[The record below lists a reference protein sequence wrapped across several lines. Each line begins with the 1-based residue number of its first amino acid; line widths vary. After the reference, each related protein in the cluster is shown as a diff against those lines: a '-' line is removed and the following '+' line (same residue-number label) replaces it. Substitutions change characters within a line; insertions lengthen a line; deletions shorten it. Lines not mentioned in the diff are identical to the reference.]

1 MLRVAPENLQ
11 VDPREGALA
20 KTVGLPDIVAR
31 VLLARG
37 HDDPDRVR
45 SFLRPNLR
53 GLHDPFCFRDM
64 PKAVD
69 RIREAIRSGQSILI
83 HGDYDV
89 DGITG
94 TVLLHKFF
102 SLLHATSKPYIP
114 ARADGYSISPASVE
128 AILAG
133 GHHLVISV
141 DNGTNAVESI
151 ATLRRHG
158 VDVIVT
164 DHHGTNENVADAF
177 AVLNPRL
184 PDSGYPDRDLAGCG
198 VAFRLAAA
206 IAESFSGSQLQS
218 PEFAEFL
225 ADAVACTALGTVADV
240 APLVGENRTLVFH
253 GLRALVQSKN
263 PGIRALLDAA
273 GVAHRGIDVGDIAFR
288 IAPLINAAGRMG
300 HAIEAVQLLLAPG
313 YAEAQAAAA
322 ALERHNDERRRIE
335 RAMQDEVMAA
345 AASIEAPAIALG
357 ADHWHPGVLGIVAAR
372 AAETFKKPVILV
384 AFDGE
389 TGRGSGRCASGIHL
403 RDALSRCSDLLES
416 HGGHAA
422 AVGLE
427 VRRDNF
433 DEFCG
438 RFADVCGGMPVKDAL
453 FFDGPARFEE
463 LDPHTVRR
471 LDMLGPFGTGHPRP
485 RFLTNNVQTVGHP
498 TTDARGLDL
507 RLRVVAD
514 GQILPARLVRGAARF
529 EELRG
534 NKGPW
539 DLLYSPRLAT
549 RGEEGPV
556 LLEIHEMS
564 AADGA
569 NPTTTST
576 TRSGS

>member
-1 MLRVAPENLQ
+1 M
-11 VDPREGALA
+11 
-20 KTVGLPDIVAR
+20 
-31 VLLARG
+31 
-37 HDDPDRVR
+37 
-45 SFLRPNLR
+45 
-53 GLHDPFCFRDM
+53 
-64 PKAVD
+64 
-69 RIREAIRSGQSILI
+69 
-83 HGDYDV
+83 GD
-89 DGITG
+89 
-94 TVLLHKFF
+94 
-102 SLLHATSKPYIP
+102 
-114 ARADGYSISPASVE
+114 
-128 AILAG
+128 
-133 GHHLVISV
+133 
-141 DNGTNAVESI
+141 
-151 ATLRRHG
+151 
-158 VDVIVT
+158 
-164 DHHGTNENVADAF
+164 
-177 AVLNPRL
+177 
-184 PDSGYPDRDLAGCG
+184 
-198 VAFRLAAA
+198 
-206 IAESFSGSQLQS
+206 
-218 PEFAEFL
+218 
-225 ADAVACTALGTVADV
+225 
-240 APLVGENRTLVFH
+240 
-253 GLRALVQSKN
+253 
-263 PGIRALLDAA
+263 
-273 GVAHRGIDVGDIAFR
+273 
-288 IAPLINAAGRMG
+288 
-300 HAIEAVQLLLAPG
+300 
-313 YAEAQAAAA
+313 
-322 ALERHNDERRRIE
+322 
-335 RAMQDEVMAA
+335 
-345 AASIEAPAIALG
+345 
-357 ADHWHPGVLGIVAAR
+357 
-372 AAETFKKPVILV
+372 
-384 AFDGE
+384 
-389 TGRGSGRCASGIHL
+389 
-403 RDALSRCSDLLES
+403 
-416 HGGHAA
+416 AA

>member
-1 MLRVAPENLQ
+1 MRRVAPKNLE

-45 SFLRPNLR
+45 RFLRPDLR
-53 GLHDPFCFRDM
+53 TLHDPFEFCQMQR
-64 PKAVD
+64 AVE
-69 RIREAIRSGQSILI
+69 RIRTAIQRGESILI

-89 DGITG
+89 DGVTG

-102 SLLHATSKPYIP
+102 SMLHATSKPYIP
-114 ARADGYSISPASVE
+114 ARADGYSISRASVD
-128 AILAG
+128 AVLAG
-133 GHHLVISV
+133 GHQLVISV

-151 ATLRRHG
+151 ARLQAAG

-164 DHHGTNENVADAF
+164 DHHGTDENVAEAY
-177 AVLNPRL
+177 AILNPRL

-206 IAESFSGSQLQS
+206 IAESFSGSMMQS
-218 PEFAEFL
+218 PEFGEFL
-225 ADAVACTALGTVADV
+225 ADAVACIALGTVADV

-263 PGIRALLDAA
+263 PGIRALLDSA
-273 GVAHRGIDVGDIAFR
+273 GVSHRGIDVGDIAFR

-313 YAEAQAAAA
+313 YAEAQAAAKV
-322 ALERHNDERRRIE
+322 LERHNEDRRRVE
-335 RAMQDEVMAA
+335 RQMQEEVMLAA
-345 AASIEAPAIALG
+345 ADIDKPAIALG
-357 ADHWHPGVLGIVAAR
+357 SENWHPGVLGIVAAR
-372 AAETFKKPVILV
+372 AAETFKKPVVLV

-389 TGRGSGRCASGIHL
+389 TGRGSGRCNTGLHL
-403 RDALSRCSDLLES
+403 RDALGGCAELLES
-416 HGGHAA
+416 HGGHKA

-427 VRRDNF
+427 VKRANFDAFCDQFADVCESLPCDESVYYDGPANF
-433 DEFCG
+433 DEF
-438 RFADVCGGMPVKDAL
+438 
-453 FFDGPARFEE
+453 
-463 LDPHTVRR
+463 DPHTIRR
-471 LDMLGPFGTGHPRP
+471 LDALGPFGTGHPRP
-485 RFLTNNVQTVGHP
+485 RFVTSDVRTVGLP
-498 TTDARGLDL
+498 MTDARGLDL

-514 GQILPARLVRGAARF
+514 GHVLPARLVRGASRF

-534 NKGPW
+534 QPGPW
-539 DLLYSPRLAT
+539 TLLHSPRLSS

-556 LLEIHEMS
+556 VLDVHEMTLS
-564 AADGA
+564 SDEPNG
-569 NPTTTST
+569 T
-576 TRSGS
+576 